1 MIQVD
6 SDHVFNIKVLVCH
19 ALFPLVSRSWISFV
33 WAQSFEEMKWLYF
46 KASFF
51 LNVCLWQ
58 ISIFMASFLYDRNWF
73 SSSFQH
79 KSCLTPCPLFIGI
92 KIMNFYFLSIK
103 LRREE
108 VGMLK
113 QIYGS
118 INMSNFLIKPNP
130 KLVIITYRPM
140 LPPNLSK
147 TSALQKCHKH
157 CPIKCPLKITFA

>member
-1 MIQVD
+1 MPSFHWYQ
-6 SDHVFNIKVLVCH
+6 DHEFILFEHKVLKRWSDYILRPV
-19 ALFPLVSRSWISFV
+19 
-33 WAQSFEEMKWLYF
+33 
-46 KASFF
+46 FF

-58 ISIFMASFLYDRNWF
+58 ISIFMASFLYDTNWF

-79 KSCLTPCPLFIGI
+79 PSCFTPCPLFIGI
-92 KIMNFYFLSIK
+92 KIMNFYCLSIK